1 MNIIQSSVITLAI
14 SFCLLFALLARHLFG
29 RLSLSFF
36 VVYLMLEAC
45 GFAFEWLLV
54 HPESPY
60 KALWLGLLMAFSF
73 LMAPCLWLFALE
85 TSTNARPS
93 LRNLSRTEWSVIVLG
108 MVLTVPLMLAAHGG
122 SLMVDPNHPT
132 DGLTDPIIHETM
144 LASIAL
150 FLAQVPWYLRKCLR
164 IIKTHTRHNM
174 VLFSNID
181 DMPLNTL
188 RVLIWVMAG
197 NWLVSLLRTL
207 HALTMEGSPG
217 LFLAFTC
224 LEAGIT
230 LWALYAIL
238 KRSLLFNP
246 DDQNL
251 INEIYLQGTLDS
263 TLLST
268 LQDAGEVPAEER
280 DSPLKEERDFL
291 SKYAKSSLDNTIRQR
306 IERKLQQAMEVDG
319 LYQQSNL
326 KLRDLCDH
334 LNENTHYVSQVIN
347 QSLGTSFYELV
358 NRYRI
363 RAACEMLGNGT
374 LGNSPKKTILDIA
387 LEVGFNSKTTFN
399 AAFKRATGIT
409 PSQYKPQSSSVKVL
423 PDQ

>member
-14 SFCLLFALLARHLFG
+14 SFCLLFVLLARHLFG
-29 RLSLSFF
+29 SLSLSFF
-36 VVYLMLEAC
+36 IVYLVLEAC

-85 TSTNARPS
+85 TSTNTRPS
-93 LRNLSRTEWSVIVLG
+93 LRNLSRTEWSVIALG
-108 MVLTVPLMLAAHGG
+108 IVLTVPLMLAAHGG
-122 SLMVDPNHPT
+122 PLMVDPNHPP
-132 DGLTDPIIHETM
+132 DGVTDPLIHETM

-150 FLAQVPWYLRKCLR
+150 FLAQVPWYLHKCLR

-207 HALTMEGSPG
+207 HALIMEGSPE

-230 LWALYAIL
+230 LWALYSIL

-246 DDQNL
+246 DDQKL
-251 INEIYLQGTLDS
+251 INEIYLQETLNS
-263 TLLST
+263 TLHST
-268 LQDAGEVPAEER
+268 LQDADEVSAEER
-280 DSPLKEERDFL
+280 GSP
-291 SKYAKSSLDNTIRQR
+291 SKYAKSSLDDTVRQR

-363 RAACEMLGNGT
+363 RAACEMLGNGIP
-374 LGNSPKKTILDIA
+374 GNGPKKTILDIA

-409 PSQYKPQSSSVKVL
+409 PSQYRPPSPAVKVF

>member
-1 MNIIQSSVITLAI
+1 MNIIQSSIITLAI

-29 RLSLSFF
+29 RLSLTFF
-36 VVYLMLEAC
+36 IVYLVLEAC

-93 LRNLSRTEWSVIVLG
+93 LRNLTMTEWSVIGLG
-108 MVLTVPLMLAAHGG
+108 MILTVPLMLAAHSG
-122 SLMVDPNHPT
+122 SLMVDPNHPP
-132 DGLTDPIIHETM
+132 DGVTDPIIHETM

-150 FLAQVPWYLRKCLR
+150 FLAQVPWYLHKCLR

-207 HALTMEGSPG
+207 YALTMEGSPE
-217 LFLAFTC
+217 LFLLFTC

-230 LWALYAIL
+230 LWALYTIL

-246 DDQNL
+246 DDQKL
-251 INEIYLQGTLDS
+251 INEIYLQGTF
-263 TLLST
+263 
-268 LQDAGEVPAEER
+268 QDVGGAPTEEG
-280 DSPLKEERDFL
+280 DFPSKKEERHSP
-291 SKYAKSSLDNTIRQR
+291 SKYAKSSLNDTIRQR

-358 NRYRI
+358 NKYRI
-363 RAACEMLGNGT
+363 RAACEMLGDGM
-374 LGNSPKKTILDIA
+374 LEDRPKTILDIA

-409 PSQYKPQSSSVKVL
+409 PSQYKPQSSTLKNSS
-423 PDQ
+423 

>member
-1 MNIIQSSVITLAI
+1 MNTIQSSIITLAI

-36 VVYLMLEAC
+36 IVYLVLEAC

-93 LRNLSRTEWSVIVLG
+93 LRNLSMAEWSIIALG
-108 MVLTVPLMLAAHGG
+108 MILTVPLMLAAHSG
-122 SLMVDPNHPT
+122 SLMVDPNHPP
-132 DGLTDPIIHETM
+132 DGVTDPIIHETM

-207 HALTMEGSPG
+207 HALTMEGSPE
-217 LFLAFTC
+217 LFLTFTC

-230 LWALYAIL
+230 LWALHTIL
-238 KRSLLFNP
+238 KRSRLFNP
-246 DDQNL
+246 DDQKL
-251 INEIYLQGTLDS
+251 INEIYLQGTLRDADEASAEQGNSPS
-263 TLLST
+263 T
-268 LQDAGEVPAEER
+268 
-280 DSPLKEERDFL
+280 KELRNPP
-291 SKYAKSSLDNTIRQR
+291 SKYAKSSLDDTIRQR

-319 LYQQSNL
+319 LYRKSNL

-347 QSLGTSFYELV
+347 QSLKTSFYEMV
-358 NRYRI
+358 NQYRI
-363 RAACEMLGNGT
+363 RAACEMLGNGVH
-374 LGNSPKKTILDIA
+374 GASSKKTILEIA

-409 PSQYKPQSSSVKVL
+409 PSQYRNRPPVVKVF
-423 PDQ
+423 PDH